1 MNLKTTHESELDR
14 NKISTLTHFRKEE
27 NMTNLE
33 KVLSGHCD
41 NIKNYSHNLNDFK
54 RFIQKE
60 VEGIDKKSKEKID
73 QMEFDEL
80 FIALNNKNNI
90 VFKTMIMPESQRKY
104 PYGCMEVMAEMDTI
118 DEKYMACLFF
128 YYIDMDSK
136 NSEIGNK
143 LANAFFKCHKTCNA

>member
-1 MNLKTTHESELDR
+1 
-14 NKISTLTHFRKEE
+14 
-27 NMTNLE
+27 MTNLE

-41 NIKNYSHNLNDFK
+41 NIKNYSNNLNDFK
-54 RFIQKE
+54 SFMQKE
-60 VEGIDKKSKEKID
+60 VEGIDKKSKEIID

-80 FIALNNKNNI
+80 FISLNNKNNI
-90 VFKTMIMPESQRKY
+90 VFKTMIMPDSQRKY

-128 YYIDMDSK
+128 HYLDMDSK
-136 NSEIGNK
+136 HSEIGNK